1 MAASDIR
8 SVSSVTEARP
18 AWRIRARDDAIRSMV
33 SQAKKKRLAGSRCE
47 MRETA
52 KRFVLIRVDASCS
65 PNLFYRNG
73 V

>member
-1 MAASDIR
+1 MI
-8 SVSSVTEARP
+8 
-18 AWRIRARDDAIRSMV
+18 
-33 SQAKKKRLAGSRCE
+33 KKKRLAGSRCE